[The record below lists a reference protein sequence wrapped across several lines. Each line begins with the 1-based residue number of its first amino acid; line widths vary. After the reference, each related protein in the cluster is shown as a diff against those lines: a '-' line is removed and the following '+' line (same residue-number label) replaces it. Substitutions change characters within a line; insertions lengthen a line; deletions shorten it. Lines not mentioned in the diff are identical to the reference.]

1 MTRYDVFVSRSVLMI
16 IVLFVLGELGVTW
29 FTINSLYV
37 SIICVLRVR
46 VTCEIVLLKIKFEH

>member
-46 VTCEIVLLKIKFEH
+46 VTCEIVLLKIRFEH